1 MHTGNDP
8 PSWNFVHNPDHY
20 TTVNILVQF
29 TDYLG
34 LFKTNY
40 IIFRNAGNFKKK
52 IRFFFVIESEESDEI
67 FGNVSF
73 VEMKSSK
80 LIPVTKF

>member
-1 MHTGNDP
+1 
-8 PSWNFVHNPDHY
+8 
-20 TTVNILVQF
+20 
-29 TDYLG
+29 
-34 LFKTNY
+34 
-40 IIFRNAGNFKKK
+40 
-52 IRFFFVIESEESDEI
+52 VIESEESDEI